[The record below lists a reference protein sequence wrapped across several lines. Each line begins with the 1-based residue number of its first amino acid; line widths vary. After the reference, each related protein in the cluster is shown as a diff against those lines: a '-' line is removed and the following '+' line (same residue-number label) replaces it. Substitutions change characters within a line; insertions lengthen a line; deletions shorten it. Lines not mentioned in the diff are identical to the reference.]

1 VTLHLYNPGEDAL
14 VAEPNNTIGPAVEG
28 RSPILPKIM
37 ALPADEA
44 QSTSELVH
52 WPHRLGRESCYRVAY
67 PRMFLSRRLDERFL
81 ELYQK
86 GYVKGTVTVGIGNE
100 ATAIGMSMPL
110 RPGRDVLSLL
120 HRDLGAHLLLGS
132 TPYQLLCQYLAN
144 ADSPTH
150 ACEGNVHHGNAAS
163 RRFPMISHL
172 GKMLSLVVGGTWAAR
187 RRGEQVFG
195 LAVIGDGGT
204 STGEFHESLNIAS
217 VHKIPVLFLIENNHY
232 AFSTPTSMQYN
243 CQRLSDRAIGYGITG
258 RTIDGTDPWTVYS
271 TVCEAIDTMEESSLP
286 VLLECDTRRLCGHAA
301 YDKGIYV
308 PAELMKRWQK
318 DDPVIQA
325 RHRLAEVCGLTES
338 SIAGIE
344 EAIETEV
351 RDAVTRALA
360 VGRPRVPQQWP
371 VHAEVAL
378 LADDAGVL
386 VERDGEKKSGGQTPS
401 AVRRNTS
408 AFEKEAVAGT
418 GGRTA
423 QRTVPATMKSAAE
436 SVPFRR
442 LSPRLKRF
450 QAKGVKNGDAVNM
463 ALDFLLA
470 NQPDA
475 FLAGMDVGVY
485 GSAFKTCK
493 GLVDRHGA
501 DRVIDM
507 PLAESS
513 IMGFAL
519 GASQLG
525 AEPIIEFQF
534 ADFSTEAVTQLGLN
548 AGTWYFRTGCAA
560 PMLVRLPCGGGMTV
574 GAFHS
579 GEFEG
584 LWSRFPGLK
593 LLYPA
598 TPQET
603 YEALLAGFY
612 DPNPCLVFEHKL
624 LYWSRT
630 GDIDFDGDLAAVW
643 RSRRYTEG
651 TDLTLVA
658 LGAMVHSSLA
668 AVAQSGCSVEV
679 WNPMV
684 LQPLDMGPIAESVK
698 KTGRLLVV
706 QESGETQ
713 GLGDRLISLLTREC
727 FPSLKAAP
735 ELISTP
741 DTPIPF
747 APELE
752 TVCRPS
758 QEKIRKAITAILS
771 SEQLRK
777 VA

>member
-1 VTLHLYNPGEDAL
+1 
-14 VAEPNNTIGPAVEG
+14 
-28 RSPILPKIM
+28 M

-44 QSTSELVH
+44 QSAAELVR
-52 WPHRLGRESCYRVAY
+52 WPHRLGRESFYRVAY
-67 PRMFLSRRLDERFL
+67 PLMFLSRRLDERFL
-81 ELYQK
+81 ELFQK
-86 GYVKGTVTVGIGNE
+86 GYAKGTVTVGIGNE
-100 ATAIGMSMPL
+100 ATTIGMSMPL

-120 HRDLGAHLLLGS
+120 HRDLGAHLLQGS

-150 ACEGNVHHGNAAS
+150 ACEGNVHHGDAAS

-187 RRGEQVFG
+187 RQGEQVFG

-217 VHKIPVLFLIENNHY
+217 VHKIPVLFLVENNHY
-232 AFSTPTSMQYN
+232 AFSTPTSVQYN
-243 CQRLSDRAIGYGITG
+243 CRQLSDRAVGYGISG
-258 RTIDGTDPWTVYS
+258 RTIDGTDPWMVYS
-271 TVCEAIDTMEESSLP
+271 TVCEVIDAMEESSLP

-301 YDKGIYV
+301 YDKGLYV
-308 PAELMKRWQK
+308 PAELMERWKK
-318 DDPVIQA
+318 DDPVLHA
-325 RHRLAEVCGLTES
+325 RHRLAEFCGLAES
-338 SIAGIE
+338 SIAAME
-344 EAIETEV
+344 EAVETEV
-351 RDAVTRALA
+351 RDAVARALA
-360 VGRPRVPQQWP
+360 VGRPRVPRQWP
-371 VHAEVAL
+371 VYADAAL
-378 LADDAGVL
+378 LANDVGVL
-386 VERDGEKKSGGQTPS
+386 VDR
-401 AVRRNTS
+401 
-408 AFEKEAVAGT
+408 EAVI
-418 GGRTA
+418 
-423 QRTVPATMKSAAE
+423 E
-436 SVPFRR
+436 SIPFRR

-470 NQPDA
+470 NQPNA

-493 GLVDRHGA
+493 GLVDRYGA

-507 PLAESS
+507 PLAESA

-519 GASQLG
+519 GASQIG

-560 PMLVRLPCGGGMTV
+560 PMLVRMPCGGGMTV

-624 LYWSRT
+624 LYWSRG

-668 AVAQSGCSVEV
+668 AVTQSGYSVEV

-684 LQPLDMGPIAESVK
+684 LQPLDLGPIAESVN

-727 FPSLKAAP
+727 FTSLKAAP

-758 QEKIRKAITAILS
+758 QEKIRKAITMILS
-771 SEQLRK
+771 TERLRK